1 VAAALT
7 IPAASAAG
15 CSLSG
20 PAPDQAPAR
29 GSADVDPD
37 VALLDRVAGATAT
50 MVALY
55 EGVVERHRGLRR
67 DLRPL
72 LAAHRA
78 HAAALGDAAPS
89 AGANAES
96 RGRVERDSSTDRVDV
111 PARET
116 AAVRQL
122 RAAEREASGRLLEET
137 RAATSGAFARLLASM
152 SAASAQHVQVLREV
166 GR

>member
-7 IPAASAAG
+7 IPAASVAG

-20 PAPDQAPAR
+20 EAPPRAPAGR
-29 GSADVDPD
+29 SEEVDPD
-37 VALLDRVAGATAT
+37 VALLDRVAASTAT

-55 EGVVERHRGLRR
+55 EGVVEQHRPLRR

-78 HAAALGDAAPS
+78 HADALGDAAPS
-89 AGANAES
+89 GDSAG
-96 RGRVERDSSTDRVDV
+96 RGDRGHDRAAGQVQV
-111 PARET
+111 PAGEAR
-116 AAVRQL
+116 AVRRL
-122 RAAEREASGRLLEET
+122 REAEREASGELLEAT
-137 RAATSGAFARLLASM
+137 REATSGAFARLLASM
-152 SAASAQHVQVLREV
+152 SAASAQHEQVLREV